1 MLYILLMNK
10 IRSIIWKDVTGENES
25 NRVSYIVR
33 INSLLMCFYFIV
45 LMFVFASFFSYASV
59 IFCAVYFAIY
69 TTSVYLTYKDHNK
82 IALSIYAIA
91 TILWMIFFVYR
102 WGWESSIQHFVF
114 VLLILVFV
122 GTYASELVK
131 FILSLGIL
139 ALRLMLYGWHIY
151 RAPVEVLPFEITFLF
166 QIINITE
173 IFAAIII
180 IMSIFTKDKMETEA
194 KLAQYNRKLKIIS
207 EHDPLTKLPNRR
219 SLLSTLISDIMHGK
233 YENGI
238 CVAMTDIDFFKQ
250 VNDRYGHDA
259 GDAVLK
265 QMAEL
270 FSGYMRKQG
279 VAGRWGGE
287 EFLLVFNNMNLDQA
301 GISANE
307 LLDQVRN
314 MTVNWHGTEIK
325 ITLTMGVTDINTF
338 VSGTIT
344 EAEVDDRINE
354 AIQAA
359 DRKLYMGKAKGR
371 NTVVI

>member
-1 MLYILLMNK
+1 MNK

-45 LMFVFASFFSYASV
+45 LMFVFASFFSFASV
-59 IFCAVYFAIY
+59 IFCAVYFIIY
-69 TTSVYLTYKDHNK
+69 AASVYLTYKDHNK

-91 TILWMIFFVYR
+91 TILWMVFFVYR

-114 VLLILVFV
+114 VLLILAFV

-151 RAPVEVLPFEITFLF
+151 RAPVEALSFEITFLF

-180 IMSIFTKDKMETEA
+180 ILSIFTKDKMETEA
-194 KLAQYNRKLKIIS
+194 KLAQYNKKLKIIS

-219 SLLSTLISDIMHGK
+219 SLLSTMISDIMHGK

-270 FSGYMRKQG
+270 FSGYMQKYG

-371 NTVVI
+371 NTVVV